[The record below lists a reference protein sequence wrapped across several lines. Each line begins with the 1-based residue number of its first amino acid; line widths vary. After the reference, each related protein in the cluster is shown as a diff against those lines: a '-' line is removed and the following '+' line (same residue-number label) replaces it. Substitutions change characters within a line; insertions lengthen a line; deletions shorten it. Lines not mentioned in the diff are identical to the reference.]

1 MFKWTKKIASNATDG
16 AIESVKKTIDEK
28 IGPHIDLIQ
37 IGLAFSV
44 IAIGT
49 HILKK
54 RSNVAQSYI
63 PQGLPSGQP
72 IIVNNY
78 YREREDA
85 YGQRSSKFCYLE
97 NGRQVCKTPRKAYS
111 KR

>member
-49 HILKK
+49 HIIRK
-54 RSNVAQSYI
+54 RSNI

-85 YGQRSSKFCYLE
+85 YGQRKNNFYLE
-97 NGRQVCKTPRKAYS
+97 NGRSVCKTPGKTYS